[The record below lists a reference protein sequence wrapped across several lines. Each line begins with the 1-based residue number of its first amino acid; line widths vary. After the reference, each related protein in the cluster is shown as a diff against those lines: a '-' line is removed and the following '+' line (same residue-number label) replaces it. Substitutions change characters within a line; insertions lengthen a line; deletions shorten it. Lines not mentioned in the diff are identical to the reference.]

1 MRAFVFSLDAFVAF
15 ILALVAVYSLI
26 FFSSVPSG
34 YYYLL
39 TQAHY
44 LSRDALMT
52 VSTTQY
58 EDWSGC
64 ISCPVTG
71 TVLDYIL
78 YESSV
83 DVRKDT
89 IHHTVGKIVPNQ
101 FGYTLEYRTNET
113 EDWHAIY
120 DTRNPSLRVPDDEH
134 AMDVSKVKVSSELV
148 NFGFEGAVQK
158 EEESPYVYRTCTGG
172 ESGEGIVITCGD
184 YNMVEPGGEE
194 GLVPSP
200 DVAIVRLTVFI

>member
-64 ISCPVTG
+64 VSCPVTG

-78 YESSV
+78 YESNA
-83 DVRKDT
+83 DVKRDT
-89 IHHTVGKIVPNQ
+89 IHHTIGKIVPDQ
-101 FGYTLEYRTNET
+101 FGYILEYRSNET
-113 EDWHAIY
+113 DDWHAIY
-120 DTRNPSLRVPDDEH
+120 DTRESSLKAPGDEH
-134 AMDVSKVKVSSELV
+134 ATDVSKVKVSSELV
-148 NFGFEGAVQK
+148 NFGYQGAVAK
-158 EEESPYVYRTCTGG
+158 ETESPYIYRTCTGG
-172 ESGEGIVITCGD
+172 ESGEGVIITCGD
-184 YNMVEPGGEE
+184 YNMIEPGGED

-200 DVAIVRLTVFI
+200 DINILRLTVFI

>member
-71 TVLDYIL
+71 SVLDYIL
-78 YESSV
+78 YESSA

-89 IHHTVGKIVPNQ
+89 IHHTIGKIVPDQ
-101 FGYTLEYRTNET
+101 FGYVLEYRDNET
-113 EDWHAIY
+113 DDWHAIY
-120 DTRNPSLRVPDDEH
+120 DTRDPALRVPYDEH
-134 AMDVSKVKVSSELV
+134 ATDISKVKVSSEIV
-148 NFGFEGAVQK
+148 NFGYQGAVMK
-158 EEESPYVYRTCTGG
+158 EDESPYKYRTCG
-172 ESGEGIVITCGD
+172 SGNPDAVIVTCGEF
-184 YNMVEPGGEE
+184 NMIEPGGEE

-200 DVAIVRLTVFI
+200 DVKIVRLVVFI